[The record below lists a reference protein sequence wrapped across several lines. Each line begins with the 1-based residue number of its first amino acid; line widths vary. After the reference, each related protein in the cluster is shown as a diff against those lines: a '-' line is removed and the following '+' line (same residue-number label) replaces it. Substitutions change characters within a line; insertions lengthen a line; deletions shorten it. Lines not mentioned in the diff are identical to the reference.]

1 MGAMPHV
8 SHQTAFEAGAHRRTW
23 RITCDEAGCG
33 QHDARFWRELSD
45 AETAAGNFRRQG
57 WVVGDRNICPACQKA
72 ARQAKKERTSMSAGN
87 ALNAIKVFKKLEE
100 VFADGRYAVG
110 WSDERVGKECG
121 GLAKAFVVEI
131 REAQFGKIKGD
142 PEVDAIKADVA
153 SLEEML
159 AAVKTRLA
167 KVEQR
172 IR

>member
-1 MGAMPHV
+1 MSTMPHV
-8 SHQTAFEAGAHRRTW
+8 AHHTAFAAGAHRRTW
-23 RITCDEAGCG
+23 HIACDMPGCG
-33 QHDARFWRELSD
+33 HQEARFWRELSD

-72 ARQAKKERTSMSAGN
+72 ARQAKKERSSMSVGN
-87 ALNAIKVFKKLEE
+87 ALNAVKVFKKLEE
-100 VFADGRYAVG
+100 VFAGGRYAAG

-121 GLAKAFVVEI
+121 GLSKAFVAEI
-131 REAQFGKIKGD
+131 REAEIGPIKGD
-142 PEVDAIKADVA
+142 PEVDALKADVA

-159 AAVKTRLA
+159 TAVKTRLA